1 MEKDSEQEKVLE
13 TLFDSDVSEILAE
26 LEDGE
31 KELGLISQKLNISE
45 DDILQR
51 LSFLIDNQYVL
62 SKIENG
68 KKIIS
73 ADHEKLQK
81 VMESER
87 NFHGVVDGLTE
98 MDSYLN

>member
-26 LEDGE
+26 LEDGG
-31 KELGLISQKLNISE
+31 KELSLISQKLNVPE
-45 DDILQR
+45 DTILQR